1 MSKGTPTGKQHG
13 FPFEGGDVLDKM
25 GAAWFVSYA
34 YSIRKDPAHKNWS
47 RIATTK
53 MRAAFF
59 EKTLPYHRFWLYK
72 ILHMDDKRLNRN
84 TIGMTAAQVKQMAH
98 ELLDMFW

>member
-1 MSKGTPTGKQHG
+1 MNKGASTNKQHG
-13 FPFEGGDVLDKM
+13 FSFEGGDVLDKM

-34 YSIRKDPAHKNWS
+34 YSLRKDPTHKNWS

-53 MRAAFF
+53 MRVAFF
-59 EKTLPYHRFWLYK
+59 EKALPYHRFWLYK

-84 TIGMTAAQVKQMAH
+84 TIGITAAQVKKMAH